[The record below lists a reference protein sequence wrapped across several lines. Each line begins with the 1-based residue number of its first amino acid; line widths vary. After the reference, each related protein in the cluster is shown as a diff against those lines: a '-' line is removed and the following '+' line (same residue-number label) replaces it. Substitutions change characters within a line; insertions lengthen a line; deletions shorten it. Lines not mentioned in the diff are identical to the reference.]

1 MQPRLLLN
9 PSTPALASQ
18 VLRRLSALHFSLKKG
33 VGGGGAARRMAIE
46 LFFQTGS
53 FYTPADL
60 ELRDLTARD

>member
-33 VGGGGAARRMAIE
+33 VGGARRMAIE